1 MISWLAAWIPGG
13 AEGVPIPY
21 SPRMDDGITIVLL
34 CCFFLSAYVLSR
46 SRRFLLQLVKDFL
59 LHRERTSIFATSTA
73 GDMRYL
79 LLLILQTC
87 ILSGVCIFNYCN
99 DIQPELVHH
108 VPPFALLGLYI
119 GISLLYLFLK
129 WILYSVLGWI
139 FFDESTTTLWLES
152 YSTLLYYRTLK
163 IKKVLVSQPKPASEK
178 SPYYDIAEKYGV
190 KIDFRPFIK
199 VESLSAKEFRQQKV
213 SILDHTAVIFTSRH
227 AIDHFFHLCTELRV
241 TIPETMKYFC
251 VTEAIALYIQ
261 KYVQYRKRK
270 IFFGNTGKFDDL
282 LSSIIKHKTEK
293 YLVPMSDV
301 HTDDIKNLLD
311 KSKIQHTEVVMYR
324 TVSNDFTPDEK
335 FDYDMLV
342 FFSPAGVSSLKKNF
356 PDFEQKEIKIGT
368 FGSTT
373 AQAVRDAGLRLDLE
387 APSVQ
392 APSMTAALDMFIKEN
407 NKGK

>member
-1 MISWLAAWIPGG
+1 M
-13 AEGVPIPY
+13 
-21 SPRMDDGITIVLL
+21 
-34 CCFFLSAYVLSR
+34 
-46 SRRFLLQLVKDFL
+46 
-59 LHRERTSIFATSTA
+59 
-73 GDMRYL
+73 
-79 LLLILQTC
+79 
-87 ILSGVCIFNYCN
+87 
-99 DIQPELVHH
+99 
-108 VPPFALLGLYI
+108 
-119 GISLLYLFLK
+119 
-129 WILYSVLGWI
+129 
-139 FFDESTTTLWLES
+139 
-152 YSTLLYYRTLK
+152 K

-227 AIDHFFHLCTELRV
+227 AIDHFFNLCTELRV

-251 VTEAIALYIQ
+251 VTEAVALYIQ

-270 IFFGNTGKFDDL
+270 IFFGATGKIEDL
-282 LSSIIKHKTEK
+282 VPSIVKHKTEK

-301 HTDDIKNLLD
+301 HNDDVKNLLD
-311 KSKIQHTEVVMYR
+311 KNNIQHTEAVMYR
-324 TVSNDFTPDEK
+324 TVSNDFTSDEE

-342 FFSPAGVSSLKKNF
+342 FFSPAGVTSLKKNF
-356 PDFEQKEIKIGT
+356 PYFDQKEIRIGT

-387 APSVQ
+387 APTVQ

-407 NKGK
+407 NK